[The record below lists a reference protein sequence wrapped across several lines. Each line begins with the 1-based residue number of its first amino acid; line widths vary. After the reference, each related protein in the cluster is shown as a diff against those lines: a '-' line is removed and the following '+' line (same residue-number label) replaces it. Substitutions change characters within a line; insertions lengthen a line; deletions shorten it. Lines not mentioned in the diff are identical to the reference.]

1 MITNRYYIVENLTPE
16 VEVEARSLNASA
28 ILVGIPENLR
38 DLSIS
43 ENWSLPHL
51 WVETFTNPEIGPEDV
66 TQFLS

>member
-28 ILVGIPENLR
+28 ILVGIPDNLLE
-38 DLSIS
+38 LSIS

-51 WVETFTNPEIGPEDV
+51 WIETFTNPEFGQEDV
-66 TQFLS
+66 TQFLG